1 MLFYTNETIRSAL
14 IDKSQT
20 MEYPDVGPWH
30 LDTGN
35 IGFILIGAATNWW
48 ETEDTRSGLGDELV
62 SRSVIG
68 WNILILGSDWLKR
81 ELRLPLNKV
90 IATN

>member
-1 MLFYTNETIRSAL
+1 M
-14 IDKSQT
+14 IDKSQAL
-20 MEYPDVGPWH
+20 EYPDVGPWY

-68 WNILILGSDWLKR
+68 WNIPILGSDWLKR